1 MGEVNYSE
9 YGYLGTEQVVMD
21 AMSFAKLRG
30 VVDAFLEK
38 ETNAVFPQ
46 KYMYVNEKT
55 GDVIKT
61 LNEKNKPFAKKIVD
75 VEATMNSEP
84 VVQRTREG
92 VELLSIHLMMNEIH
106 KNMVDSGVAKHKSVF
121 EKMSQERN
129 VFEENQKDEPL
140 GETKEGAEV

>member
-9 YGYLGTEQVVMD
+9 YGYLGTEEVVMD

-38 ETNAVFPQ
+38 ETNVIFPE
-46 KYMYVNEKT
+46 KYMYVHEKT
-55 GDVIKT
+55 GEVIKT

-75 VEATMNSEP
+75 VESTMSSAP
-84 VVQRTREG
+84 VIQRTREG
-92 VELLSIHLMMNEIH
+92 VELLSIHLMMNQIH
-106 KNMVDSGVAKHKSVF
+106 KNMVDNGVAKHKSVF

-140 GETKEGAEV
+140 EGTEV